1 MCQKNAALC
10 ICVLRCVDD
19 AAPKDAN
26 VNVARQTPAYTTDM
40 RGFNLAGV
48 FCLWMTFITG
58 IKIELIPPHPL
69 LNQSV
74 LLHVTHIDGSIRTF
88 SWFRGELAR
97 SQYQI
102 LSYNKRDN
110 PPESPGPLYFPRVS
124 SFPNASL
131 KISDLHTGDQDNYT
145 VQVSMNDGQDRS
157 TVQLHVYELVIKPFI
172 KASATYAI
180 RDETFRLECGTI
192 HSVKKIQWGRT
203 GKPFPPGVIRSPDNR
218 TITFP
223 NVRPS
228 DAGNY
233 WCEAQNPINK
243 MTSEI
248 YTLSVYLYLSP
259 FFLYPCIAVKGICG
273 STSDLSAGDISGI
286 IIGTILG
293 LALLAGGFLLILF
306 FQRHKH
312 PAREETGEEEIK
324 QDYPVE
330 YYNVQ
335 ATTVVRNQKLT
346 NVHLVASSL
355 IVTIVVITKSSYS
368 CLF

>member
-1 MCQKNAALC
+1 
-10 ICVLRCVDD
+10 
-19 AAPKDAN
+19 
-26 VNVARQTPAYTTDM
+26 M

-192 HSVKKIQWGRT
+192 HSVKIQWGRT

-248 YTLSVYLYLSP
+248 YTLSVY
-259 FFLYPCIAVKGICG
+259 CICG